1 MGSQVLLDCGG
12 SHGHPE
18 LPACLPARLPAC
30 LQVVLE
36 VLERNVKRGSL
47 CYERGHTAVL
57 AWCESSRDVA
67 QLTRILTQLCAAN
80 RVAGG
85 GVVVV
90 LTQQVSAWV
99 GGRWSSAAAG
109 GKAGS

>member
-1 MGSQVLLDCGG
+1 M
-12 SHGHPE
+12 
-18 LPACLPARLPAC
+18 
-30 LQVVLE
+30 VLE

-47 CYERGHTAVL
+47 CYEQGHTAVL

-90 LTQQVSAWV
+90 LTQQV
-99 GGRWSSAAAG
+99 GGST
-109 GKAGS
+109 

>member
-1 MGSQVLLDCGG
+1 M
-12 SHGHPE
+12 
-18 LPACLPARLPAC
+18 
-30 LQVVLE
+30 VLE

>member
-1 MGSQVLLDCGG
+1 MPASESCA
-12 SHGHPE
+12 HPRAIKP
-18 LPACLPARLPAC
+18 LKLPCPCTHSPAC
-30 LQVVLE
+30 QVVLE

-80 RVAGG
+80 RADGG

-90 LTQQVSAWV
+90 LTQQVGW
-99 GGRWSSAAAG
+99 GGC
-109 GKAGS
+109 GS